1 MPESLLT
8 LLKKRLWNW
17 CFLRILQNFQ
27 EQLFHRTPLDDCF
40 YMFYSNRQVV
50 LWKLLIIYFFLEHF
64 LSTVVTRFNYLKL
77 IICYI
82 YVNNRRHAL
91 SLDFDY
97 LTVSWR
103 RPLSYRNQSINLL
116 RKSMDWFPYGNG
128 LRHERVKL
136 ILNSKVWKNNRRL
149 FHCRNAFK

>member
-1 MPESLLT
+1 M
-8 LLKKRLWNW
+8 
-17 CFLRILQNFQ
+17 FLEILQNSQ
-27 EQLFHRTPLDDCF
+27 ENICARVSFNFIKKEALELAFSCEFCKTFKNSFFHKTPLDDCF

-116 RKSMDWFPYGNG
+116 RKSMDWFLYDNG
-128 LRHERVKL
+128 LRHERVK
-136 ILNSKVWKNNRRL
+136 
-149 FHCRNAFK
+149 